1 MVQFSTTILQFG
13 AQGEKTGWTYIL
25 IPAALA
31 QKMNPGVKKS
41 FRVKGKLDAYSFQ
54 GMALLPMGE
63 GDFIMALNAET
74 RKKIR
79 KGKGSALNV
88 QLDLDRKPLKISG
101 ELLECLQDEP
111 KALDFFNSLAKSHQ
125 GYFSKWIEAAKTEPT
140 RAKRIAIAVSALAR
154 KFGFPEMLR
163 AQNQKNRELG
173 K

>member
-1 MVQFSTTILQFG
+1 LVQFSTTILQFG
-13 AQGEKTGWTYIL
+13 AQGEKTGWTYIR

-41 FRVKGKLDAYSFQ
+41 FRVRGKLDAFSFQ

-79 KGKGSALNV
+79 KGKGSTLRV
-88 QLDLDRKPLKISG
+88 QLELDRKPLKISA
-101 ELLECLQDEP
+101 ELLECLHDEP
-111 KALDFFNSLAKSHQ
+111 KALAFFNSLPKSHQ
-125 GYFSKWIEAAKTEPT
+125 GYFSKWIESAKTDPT
-140 RAKRIAIAVSALAR
+140 RARRIAMAVSALAR
-154 KFGFPEMLR
+154 AFGFPEMLR
-163 AQNQKNRELG
+163 AQQQNARELG